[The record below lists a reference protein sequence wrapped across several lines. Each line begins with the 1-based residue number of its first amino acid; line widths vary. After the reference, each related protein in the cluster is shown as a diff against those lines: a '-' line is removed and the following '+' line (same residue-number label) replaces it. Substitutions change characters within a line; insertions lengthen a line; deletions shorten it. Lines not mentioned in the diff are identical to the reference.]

1 MATNKLNK
9 DIKKLE
15 ERIRG
20 LNKNF
25 KELRVNFDKNEKSV
39 LKNWQALKKY
49 GQQVLQN
56 ISLTGNL
63 KGSLTKLRKEK
74 KLQDKADIGFI
85 RNQRNLAGSFS
96 VLRSKIL
103 LASFALNGTR
113 KIIDGL
119 IGSFAEYDAAV
130 KRLTTA
136 FARTGYVAGVTTSQ
150 IVDYAAELQ
159 KLTGISDT
167 LIVNSAGLLA
177 TFTNVRDDAFIRG
190 TEAIVQMTDAMYY
203 GAVTQENLRTTT
215 IQMGKALNDPIKGMT
230 ALRRVGVTFSETQ
243 KLQIHNFVRMNDLAS
258 AQAVILDELDDE
270 FANTANIDT
279 YSKSVGKLSTAFGD
293 IQKKI
298 GGWLE
303 PVMKGVVDSLTRL
316 AEAVDLADIQI
327 AALTTGVSLLVGSF
341 YALFTAVSITM
352 PWVLA
357 ITAAVG
363 AATLGIS
370 SYVTENREWELSVD
384 KTTKAL
390 EKQFELVKG
399 GSLQDYE
406 KALENVKKAMT
417 DPKVRM
423 DKDLFPVFLTDE
435 QLTKMEAQLTAHI
448 TFLTKEKDALMA
460 IVTSQKLEQDQL
472 IATNKLKREALETA
486 KASKRIVGE
495 RGEDVL
501 LTRADRY
508 NDERKAIE
516 ELSKIAAKHN
526 KTVEDWNKA
535 QPKQFDLAKEA
546 IIERIRLK
554 REEKAIDEGMAK
566 AEQLRAQRNAAAI
579 QASFQIASNAATTY
593 FNIRQDTIRAEQEIL
608 NKSYDDE
615 RELIINSVK
624 TEKQKASA
632 LEKLNQ
638 QRVADEKK
646 MHNKMIDFQIYSAIA
661 QGAIAVLG
669 IGVNTLIGNSKLVS
683 QLGVGAPPAVAA
695 NTSLGAIQA
704 GMAALQ
710 TGLSI
715 AQLNAQKK
723 QYGGDQ
729 IVTSPTLFMA
739 GEGAGAERV
748 SITTIGGKDKATGG
762 QGGSININ
770 FSGNVLSK
778 DFIEEEAIP
787 LIRDAIR
794 RGGTI

>member
-748 SITTIGGKDKATGG
+748 SITPIGGKDKATGG

>member
-1 MATNKLNK
+1 MPIA
-9 DIKKLE
+9 E
-15 ERIRG
+15 A
-20 LNKNF
+20 
-25 KELRVNFDKNEKSV
+25 KSV
-39 LKNWQALKKY
+39 
-49 GQQVLQN
+49 
-56 ISLTGNL
+56 
-63 KGSLTKLRKEK
+63 
-74 KLQDKADIGFI
+74 
-85 RNQRNLAGSFS
+85 
-96 VLRSKIL
+96 
-103 LASFALNGTR
+103 
-113 KIIDGL
+113 
-119 IGSFAEYDAAV
+119 
-130 KRLTTA
+130 
-136 FARTGYVAGVTTSQ
+136 
-150 IVDYAAELQ
+150 
-159 KLTGISDT
+159 
-167 LIVNSAGLLA
+167 
-177 TFTNVRDDAFIRG
+177 
-190 TEAIVQMTDAMYY
+190 
-203 GAVTQENLRTTT
+203 
-215 IQMGKALNDPIKGMT
+215 
-230 ALRRVGVTFSETQ
+230 
-243 KLQIHNFVRMNDLAS
+243 
-258 AQAVILDELDDE
+258 
-270 FANTANIDT
+270 
-279 YSKSVGKLSTAFGD
+279 
-293 IQKKI
+293 
-298 GGWLE
+298 
-303 PVMKGVVDSLTRL
+303 
-316 AEAVDLADIQI
+316 
-327 AALTTGVSLLVGSF
+327 
-341 YALFTAVSITM
+341 
-352 PWVLA
+352 
-357 ITAAVG
+357 
-363 AATLGIS
+363 
-370 SYVTENREWELSVD
+370 
-384 KTTKAL
+384 
-390 EKQFELVKG
+390 
-399 GSLQDYE
+399 
-406 KALENVKKAMT
+406 
-417 DPKVRM
+417 
-423 DKDLFPVFLTDE
+423 
-435 QLTKMEAQLTAHI
+435 
-448 TFLTKEKDALMA
+448 
-460 IVTSQKLEQDQL
+460 
-472 IATNKLKREALETA
+472 ETA

-748 SITTIGGKDKATGG
+748 SITPIGGKDKATGG